1 MVWLAV
7 VFLNIFKDQTVM
19 YKLMVSAKFT
29 FTDKL
34 LPVSKKRKFKWKI
47 GLFLMVSFC
56 DSGDWIHLNSFGG
69 IEVWMQG
76 SMHALRYWYN
86 NHSNMFR
93 AQNIP
98 HIVYKQE
105 YAAIADILK

>member
-34 LPVSKKRKFKWKI
+34 LPVSKKSKFKWKI
-47 GLFLMVSFC
+47 GLFLIVSFC